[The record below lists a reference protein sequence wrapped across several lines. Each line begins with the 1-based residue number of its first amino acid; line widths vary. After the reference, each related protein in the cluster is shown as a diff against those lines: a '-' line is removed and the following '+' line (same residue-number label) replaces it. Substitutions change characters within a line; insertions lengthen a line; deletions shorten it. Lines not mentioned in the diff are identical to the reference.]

1 MKHLFRLLL
10 ITVLLS
16 FQFAFAGELQV
27 AQIDGTNTNTQL
39 YFTPKMLAMLE
50 LFKTWEQR
58 LAKNEIDAT
67 FYLASGDFR
76 RAILDLDVEGPGDV
90 EILIHINNQNL
101 KPLTI
106 PRLLDFLKT
115 NGVDVKPELHQI
127 FGDEKKLDIFAK
139 DRFSLDH
146 DRPYVGELGLFEGM
160 GDTSINQLR
169 YSPSKNKVEGD
180 RANLDALKEGRILFL
195 EKDKTAQ
202 LPEAKKITGLKSS
215 TIYKSTILRL
225 ALRSIRLETE
235 ILLSPN
241 PNDLTLDSSFD
252 DVLKG
257 FELFFAE
264 ALEKNSHKELKE
276 FKFDEAYVEQFLKIF
291 RGRTREER
299 KIIRTFLEK
308 KFPETLKL
316 WLALGLNYKT
326 LVNTGNERAAI
337 AGNARYSEIRPF
349 LDKKHEVQNPFEPP
363 RIPVQVLSDF
373 SARLEY
379 LVRNYDSLKFEEQ
392 VTILNQ
398 YNAAVAYLE
407 KPAISRLKQRTFIDI
422 HLANLSYLDP
432 SALEEDD
439 ERSLQELMLETKR
452 PLKRTYREAKIPE
465 SEKAFQEI
473 LKKVKASKAAGQV
486 PVVVLDLDGVL
497 FMGLSSRLEILKR
510 YDRDNGTDYFKDLT
524 LTDLQERDVKDLV
537 YLAVQKKIE
546 EPKKAIA
553 TADQILDFFM
563 SLLSSEVYY
572 HHLELNTDLVN
583 RLQPIFA
590 AGAVP
595 FYLTA
600 RSPYLTKLTQ
610 KALLEA
616 GLPKGE
622 LVMMQERGHVSEY
635 KLQELKKYKEANS
648 SSKKPHELISFFDDN
663 RGTVVAIQKGLPE
676 IASYRVLTRRN
687 ASSWEAFLAE
697 KDGLE
702 HRVLGTRSADACE
715 SKLKK
720 KTKRKKASTH

>member
-10 ITVLLS
+10 IAVPMT
-16 FQFAFAGELQV
+16 FQSAFAGELQV
-27 AQIDGTNTNTQL
+27 AHIDGTEEKTEL
-39 YFTPKMLAMLE
+39 YFTSKMLAMLE

-58 LAKNEIDAT
+58 LAKNEIHAT

-90 EILIHINNQNL
+90 EILIHLNNQNL

-139 DRFSLDH
+139 DRFSLDNN
-146 DRPYVGELGLFEGM
+146 RPYVGELGLFEGM

-169 YSPSKNKVEGD
+169 YSPSQNKVEGD
-180 RANLDALKEGRILFL
+180 TANLEALKDGRILFL

-202 LPEAKKITGLKSS
+202 LPEAEKITGLKSS

-241 PNDLTLDSSFD
+241 PNGLTLDSSFD
-252 DVLKG
+252 EVLKG

-264 ALEKNSHKELKE
+264 ALEKNAHKELKE
-276 FKFDEAYVEQFLKIF
+276 FKFDEAYIEQFLKIF

-299 KIIRTFLEK
+299 KTIRAFLEK

-337 AGNARYSEIRPF
+337 IGNARYSEIRPF

-373 SARLEY
+373 STKLEY
-379 LVRNYDSLKFEEQ
+379 LVRNYDSLKFEDQ
-392 VTILNQ
+392 VKILNQ
-398 YNAAVAYLE
+398 YNAAVAYLQ
-407 KPAISRLKQRTFIDI
+407 KPAVSRLKQRTFIDN
-422 HLANLSYLDP
+422 HLPHLSYLDP
-432 SALEEDD
+432 SALKKEDKQT
-439 ERSLQELMLETKR
+439 LQDLMVKTKR
-452 PLKRTYREAKIPE
+452 PLTRTYREAKIPE
-465 SEKAFQEI
+465 SEQVFKEI
-473 LKKVKASKAAGQV
+473 LKKVKAIKTAGGV
-486 PVVVLDLDGVL
+486 PVVVLDLDGVFFL
-497 FMGLSSRLEILKR
+497 GLASRFEILKR
-510 YDRDNGTDYFKDLT
+510 YDRDNGTDFFSDLKIE
-524 LTDLQERDVKDLV
+524 DLQERDVKDLV

-546 EPKKAIA
+546 TPKEVIA
-553 TADQILDFFM
+553 TADKVIDFFM

-572 HHLELNTDLVN
+572 HHLELNSDLVR
-583 RLQPIFA
+583 RLKPIFA

-600 RSPYLTKLTQ
+600 RGPYLTKLTQ
-610 KALLEA
+610 KALEEA
-616 GLPKGE
+616 GLPRGE
-622 LVMMQERGHVSEY
+622 LVMMQERGNVSEY
-635 KLQELKKYKEANS
+635 KLQELQKYMKANS
-648 SSKKPHELISFFDDN
+648 SSQHQIVSFLDDN
-663 RGTVVAIQKGLPE
+663 RGTVTAIQKGLPE

-687 ASSWEAFLAE
+687 GSSWETFLAE

-702 HRVLGTRSADACE
+702 HRVLGTRSADTCE
-715 SKLKK
+715 NKLKK
-720 KTKRKKASTH
+720 